1 MEVFLDGCFWR
12 IGFLSLLH
20 VRGGVS
26 GEAMVGFA
34 FLRSSPR
41 PWRCFLD
48 DSERRKRKCVFST
61 SVEVFPRAI
70 RGCRRRTCLL
80 HVRGGVSIP
89 LSVALRPS
97 MSSPRPWRCFH
108 QQLLN
113 QFSIVVFSTSVEVF
127 PEANKHFLYSFS
139 LLHVRGGVSEAT
151 KVTQWPRSVFSTSVE
166 VFLKNINKDTELKG
180 LLHVRGG
187 VS

>member
-1 MEVFLDGCFWR
+1 MWGGLLHVRGGVSGRLLLEDRFPQSSPRPWRCFPRVAAALLACEVFSTSVEVFLDLRHIVQIDF
-12 IGFLSLLH
+12 SLLH

-80 HVRGGVSIP
+80 HVRGGVS
-89 LSVALRPS
+89 
-97 MSSPRPWRCFH
+97 
-108 QQLLN
+108 
-113 QFSIVVFSTSVEVF
+113 
-127 PEANKHFLYSFS
+127 
-139 LLHVRGGVSEAT
+139 
-151 KVTQWPRSVFSTSVE
+151 
-166 VFLKNINKDTELKG
+166 
-180 LLHVRGG
+180 
-187 VS
+187 